1 VGNGVIH
8 VDQLS
13 PPARLLIDRLQATPS
28 PITRSTG
35 GIVARFHVSACRG
48 RSVAGA
54 IVYATAVPY
63 NQFAIAPEQPTGEDG
78 WVTLSMNRLKGFPA
92 AKNQTLLVMFVRA
105 RKGGEPLLGGISTR
119 RLVSFRLAH

>member
-1 VGNGVIH
+1 M
-8 VDQLS
+8 
-13 PPARLLIDRLQATPS
+13 
-28 PITRSTG
+28 
-35 GIVARFHVSACRG
+35 
-48 RSVAGA
+48 
-54 IVYATAVPY
+54 PY

-119 RLVSFRLAH
+119 RLVSFRLAK